1 MINQPCSNGSLPIA
15 FSMGDPNG
23 IGPEV
28 LLKSLNHILQETTVS
43 PVIAGDAHYLR
54 GVYESLDLSFPF
66 ESLEI
71 AEVCAAPYPP
81 RWGTVEKRAGRV
93 AGESLKRAVAI
104 CRERSYPLLVTPPVC
119 KAALHLAGFTFPGQT
134 EFVASFFPGC
144 TPCMAFFSDRFHVV
158 LATVHIPFQRIL
170 ENLTVEVLLQ
180 KADLFIKALLLLCSK
195 PPRVAVAGLNPHAS
209 EGGLFGSEEAVVLE
223 PAVEEL
229 RQRFPQAEVS
239 GPYPPDTV
247 FLRALRGEFD
257 GVVSLYHDQALIP
270 LKLVAFDSAVNTTL
284 GLPITRT
291 SPDHGTAFEIA
302 GQGKADPESMIA
314 AIRWGLRLAYPGRF
328 SGDD

>member
-1 MINQPCSNGSLPIA
+1 MIKQPCSNGSLPIV

-28 LLKSLNHILQETTVS
+28 LLKSLNHFLPGRAVS
-43 PVIAGDAHYLR
+43 PVVAGDRRYLR
-54 GVYESLDLSFPF
+54 NLYESLNLSFAF

-71 AEVCAAPYPP
+71 VEVRAERYPP
-81 RWGTVEKRAGRV
+81 RWGTVEQQAGRV
-93 AGESLKRAVAI
+93 AGDSLQRAVEI
-104 CRERSYPLLVTPPVC
+104 CCERDYPLLVTPPVN
-119 KAALHLAGFTFPGQT
+119 KAALHLAGFDFPGQT

-144 TPCMAFFSDRFHVV
+144 VPCMAFFSDCFHVV
-158 LATVHIPFQRIL
+158 LATVHIPFGQIL
-170 ENLTVEVLLQ
+170 RDLTLEVLLQ
-180 KADLFIKALLLLCSK
+180 KSELFVRALQSISAR

-209 EGGLFGSEEAVVLE
+209 EGGLFGSEERALLE
-223 PAVEEL
+223 PAVKEL
-229 RQRFPQAEVS
+229 QKRFPQADVS

-270 LKLVAFDSAVNTTL
+270 LKLVAFESAVNTTL
-284 GLPITRT
+284 GLPIVRT

-302 GQGKADPESMIA
+302 GQGKADPASMTS
-314 AIRWGLRLAYPGRF
+314 AIEWGLRLAYADRF
-328 SGDD
+328 PREV